1 MAERL
6 FGTDGVRGRANS
18 PPMTADRVLQLGQA
32 AAHLFRRRGGERHR
46 ILIGKDTRL
55 SGYMFEHALTAGICS
70 MGVDVLQV
78 GPIPTPGMAFLT
90 VDMRCDAGVMIS
102 ASHNPYH
109 DNGIKFFAHDG
120 FKLPDEFEQRIE
132 ELVFSGELET
142 IRAPSEEIGR
152 ARRID
157 DALGRYIVFLK
168 KTFPEDLTL
177 DGLRVVLDC
186 AHGAAYRV
194 GPTILEELGAEVF
207 SVGVNP
213 NGRTINDGVGSVHPD
228 TIARKVRELRAD
240 VGISLDGDADRCQMV
255 DERGE
260 LLDGDVVLALAAKDM
275 VRRDALR
282 GGAVV
287 ATIMSNLGLEKSLE
301 AIGLRLVRTA
311 VGDRYVV
318 EEMRNSG
325 YNLGGEQSGHLVFL
339 DHNTTGD
346 GLLTAL
352 QMMAV
357 MQRSGRHLSHL
368 ARDFVRFP
376 QVLMNVRVNERRPLD
391 QIQSVQRA
399 VSDVEKDLNGHG
411 RVVLRYSGTESLVRV
426 MVEGEDESQ
435 VADHA
440 ESIATAIRRAL
451 PVDG

>member
-1 MAERL
+1 MSLTSELLPEPETPVTQTKHPSGKRTLNFFRL
-6 FGTDGVRGRANS
+6 CSVAPRISTALEATIFRRFSGVRRRAS
-18 PPMTADRVLQLGQA
+18 T
-32 AAHLFRRRGGERHR
+32 
-46 ILIGKDTRL
+46 
-55 SGYMFEHALTAGICS
+55 
-70 MGVDVLQV
+70 
-78 GPIPTPGMAFLT
+78 
-90 VDMRCDAGVMIS
+90 
-102 ASHNPYH
+102 
-109 DNGIKFFAHDG
+109 
-120 FKLPDEFEQRIE
+120 DEFEQRIE

-142 IRAPSEEIGR
+142 LRAPSEEIGR
-152 ARRID
+152 AKRID

-186 AHGAAYRV
+186 ANGASYRV

-207 SVGVNP
+207 AVGVSP
-213 NGRTINDGVGSVHPD
+213 NGRNINDGVGSVHPD

-260 LLDGDVVLALAAKDM
+260 LLDGDVVLALAAKDL

-287 ATIMSNLGLEKSLE
+287 ATIMSNLGLEIALE
-301 AIGLRLVRTA
+301 EVGLRLVRTA

-318 EEMRNSG
+318 EAMRTGG

-376 QVLMNVRVNERRPLD
+376 QVLVNVRVNERRPLESLD
-391 QIQSVQRA
+391 TVQR
-399 VSDVEKDLNGHG
+399 DRQGDGLIEVEVPAEKEH
-411 RVVLRYSGTESLVRV
+411 VLG
-426 MVEGEDESQ
+426 GELTQ
-435 VADHA
+435 
-440 ESIATAIRRAL
+440 RR
-451 PVDG
+451 